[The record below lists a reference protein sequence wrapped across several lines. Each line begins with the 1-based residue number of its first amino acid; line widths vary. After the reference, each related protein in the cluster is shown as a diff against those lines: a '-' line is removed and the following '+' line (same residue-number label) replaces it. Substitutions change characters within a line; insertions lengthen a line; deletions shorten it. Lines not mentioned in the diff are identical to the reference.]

1 MKLIDCIH
9 EFDNYRPVSDT
20 DSEHKILKRIRNWRD
35 RELLATDWTM
45 ISDAATD
52 KAAWAE
58 YRQALRD
65 LPAQSD
71 IPEEIELPVRPA

>member
-1 MKLIDCIH
+1 MAKFEPNSQFPNATAEQKLAQL
-9 EFDNYRPVSDT
+9 R
-20 DSEHKILKRIRNWRD
+20 LWRNA
-35 RELLATDWTM
+35 ELIATDWTM

-52 KAAWAE
+52 KDAWAE

-71 IPEEIELPVRPA
+71 IAEEIELPVRPA

>member
-1 MKLIDCIH
+1 MSKFQPNPQFPNATAEQKMAQL
-9 EFDNYRPVSDT
+9 R
-20 DSEHKILKRIRNWRD
+20 LWRNA
-35 RELLATDWTM
+35 ELAATDWTM

-52 KAAWAE
+52 KIAWAK

-71 IPEEIELPVRPA
+71 NAEEIELPERP

>member
-1 MKLIDCIH
+1 MSSKFIPNPAFPNATASQKMEQL
-9 EFDNYRPVSDT
+9 R
-20 DSEHKILKRIRNWRD
+20 LWRNA
-35 RELLATDWTM
+35 ELFATDWTM

-65 LPAQSD
+65 LPEQSD
-71 IPEEIELPVRPA
+71 DAEEIDLPARPDGKTL